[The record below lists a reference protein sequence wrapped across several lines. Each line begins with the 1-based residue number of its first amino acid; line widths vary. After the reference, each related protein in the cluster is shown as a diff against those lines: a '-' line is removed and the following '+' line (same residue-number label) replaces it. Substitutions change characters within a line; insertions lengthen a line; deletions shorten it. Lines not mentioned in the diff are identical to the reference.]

1 MLENTKAIILQQIKY
16 SDSGIVVHAYTRRF
30 GRQSVLVRGL
40 RKRQS
45 GRHNIMFQPLFI
57 LDFTIYHKESREMQ
71 TLKEASVSF
80 SPYSIHSEVMKSSI
94 ALFIGEVLSSVLYEE
109 IPNEQ
114 LFDFIESSII
124 YLDAAQGNYSNFHIA
139 FLSGLS
145 SFLGFEPSKRK
156 SPHDHFF
163 DMQNGRFVTTPPLH
177 GNYASEEISD
187 VLAEFFSSSFES
199 AAAIHLNGKMRNE
212 TLDTILKYYSLH
224 LPALKRINSLAVL
237 KEVFG

>member
-1 MLENTKAIILQQIKY
+1 MLENTRAIILQQIKY

-40 RKRQS
+40 RKKQS

-57 LDFTIYHKESREMQ
+57 LDLTLYHKDSREMQ

-80 SPYSIHSEVMKSSI
+80 SPYSIHSEIMKSSV
-94 ALFIGEVLSSVLYEE
+94 AMFIGEVLSSVLYEE

-114 LFDFIESSII
+114 LFDYIESSII
-124 YLDAAQGNYSNFHIA
+124 YFDEAPGNYSNFHIA

-145 SFLGFEPSKRK
+145 SFLGFEPAQRNN
-156 SPHDHFF
+156 PHDIFF
-163 DMQNGRFVTTPPLH
+163 DMQNGRFVPVPPLH
-177 GNYASEEISD
+177 GNYTSEEISD
-187 VLAEFFSSSFES
+187 VLAQFFSSSFGS
-199 AAAIHLNGKMRNE
+199 AANIHLNGKMRNE
-212 TLDTILKYYSLH
+212 TLDTILRYYSLH

>member
-16 SDSGIVVHAYTRRF
+16 SDAGIVVHAYTRRF

-40 RKRQS
+40 RKKQS
-45 GRHNIMFQPLFI
+45 GKHNIMFQPLFV
-57 LDFTIYHKESREMQ
+57 LDLTIYHKESREMQ

-80 SPYSIHSEVMKSSI
+80 SPYSIHSEVMKSSM

-124 YLDAAQGNYSNFHIA
+124 YLDEAPGHYSNFHIA

-145 SFLGFEPSKRK
+145 SFLGFEPSKQK
-156 SPHDHFF
+156 SQHDIFF
-163 DMQNGRFVTTPPLH
+163 DMQNGRFVPAPPLH

-187 VLAEFFSSSFES
+187 VLAKFFSSSFES
-199 AAAIHLNGKMRNE
+199 AAGIHLNGKMRNE